1 VNCIEIGTK
10 TIGNGYPTYVI
21 AEAGVNHLGSVSNAL
36 NLIVKAKEAGADA
49 IKFQTY
55 EAEKLTL
62 PDAPRFWDWE
72 GEEDPNGSQF
82 DSYSHLD
89 KMDREGYEIMK
100 RKCDE
105 IGIEFLSTPFDKES
119 VDMLDE
125 IGVKAFK
132 IASCD
137 ITNHPLLSHIAKK
150 HKPMILSTGASDYQ
164 EIKGAIDIIQIAGND
179 KVIILHCILSYP
191 TKYEDA
197 NLRMI
202 NFLRDKFPSHPV
214 GFSDHTMG
222 ILVPPLAIA
231 HGACMVEK
239 HYTLDKTLLL
249 SADHWLSVN
258 PEELKEMIENIR
270 FAEKVRGEYNKGV
283 IKSEEQAH
291 MYARRK
297 IVACIPIKTGEEFT
311 EKNLT
316 SKRPGHD
323 GVPPNEMYRFL
334 GKKAGRD
341 LEKNESIGYN
351 DILRC

>member
-1 VNCIEIGTK
+1 MRGVEIGSK
-10 TIGNGYPTYVI
+10 IIGDGHPTYVI
-21 AEAGVNHLGSVSNAL
+21 AEAGVNHLGSVDRAL
-36 NLIVKAKEAGADA
+36 DLITKAKESGADA

-125 IGVKAFK
+125 IGVRAFK

-137 ITNHPLLSHIAKK
+137 ITNHPFLSHVAKK
-150 HKPMILSTGASDYQ
+150 DKPILLSTGASNYQ
-164 EIKGAIDIIQIAGND
+164 EIKEAVEIIHLAGNIEL
-179 KVIILHCILSYP
+179 IILHCILSYP
-191 TKYEDA
+191 TKYEDV

-202 NFLRDKFPSHPV
+202 SFLRDKFSCYPI
-214 GFSDHTMG
+214 GFSDHTIG
-222 ILVPPLAIA
+222 IFVPPLAVSF
-231 HGACMVEK
+231 GACVVEK
-239 HYTLDKTLLL
+239 HYTLDKNLSL
-249 SADHWLSVN
+249 SADHWLSVD
-258 PEELKEMIENIR
+258 PGELKEMIENIR
-270 FAEKVRGEYNKGV
+270 FAEKVRGEYNKGIV
-283 IKSEEQAH
+283 KSEVRAH
-291 MYARRK
+291 EYARRK
-297 IVACIPIKTGEEFT
+297 IVVCVPIKMGEEFT
-311 EKNLT
+311 EENLT
-316 SKRPGHD
+316 AKRPGYD
-323 GVPPNEMYRFL
+323 GIPPNEMYRFL
-334 GKKAGRD
+334 GKKAGRN
-341 LEKNESIGYN
+341 LEKDESIGYD